1 MHTDEAVHA
10 CLLGE
15 MFSGGA
21 YAYNP
26 TDFHGPSLYFL
37 TKPFLKLFGVR
48 ILADMEAWQLRLVP
62 AILWS
67 LLIFILPLFKPGLGF
82 AGVVA
87 AAVMLSLAAPFVYF
101 STDFI
106 HESLFLLATMFG
118 LASGWRFLQ
127 GGEKRWAV
135 ACGVSVGFLIATKET
150 FVLTAVAVGIAFVLS
165 GEWKLVV
172 IGKRRVLSGIGI
184 AVAVALLLMAM
195 FFTSFG
201 AHPSGLWDFLTAG
214 ANFTS
219 RAGGQGHEKP
229 WWTYLEWFLAPTVR
243 AVPYSGWIGA
253 VLFVMGA
260 VFTWGR
266 PMVRF
271 LVFFTGVIFAFY
283 CAIPYKTP
291 WLALSF
297 LVPLVLVA
305 GAGVDALWSRF
316 PRGRLVYACVFL
328 VFAGLL
334 LRESWLLCVKF
345 SIDPENP
352 LAYAATSRDVTKV
365 PDRVRVL
372 LGDKATG
379 EEVIQVVMAD
389 AWPLPWYLR
398 KFPHVGYWTALPEKV
413 DGAIVIA
420 SPEIATES
428 LEGIPGYKFS
438 GFYGLRPDVLALV
451 FKREAQ

>member
-1 MHTDEAVHA
+1 
-10 CLLGE
+10 
-15 MFSGGA
+15 
-21 YAYNP
+21 
-26 TDFHGPSLYFL
+26 
-37 TKPFLKLFGVR
+37 
-48 ILADMEAWQLRLVP
+48 
-62 AILWS
+62 
-67 LLIFILPLFKPGLGF
+67 
-82 AGVVA
+82 
-87 AAVMLSLAAPFVYF
+87 
-101 STDFI
+101 
-106 HESLFLLATMFG
+106 MFG
-118 LASGWRFLQ
+118 LASGWAVLQ

-135 ACGVSVGFLIATKET
+135 ACGVSVGVLIATKET

-165 GEWKLVV
+165 GGMEACRDREAGGL
-172 IGKRRVLSGIGI
+172 LSGIGI

-195 FFTSFG
+195 FFHILR

-243 AVPYSGWIGA
+243 AVPYSGWIGGG
-253 VLFVMGA
+253 VFCDRGGLHVGA
-260 VFTWGR
+260 R

-297 LVPLVLVA
+297 PVPLVLVA
-305 GAGVDALWSRF
+305 GAGVDALWRCF

-328 VFAGLL
+328 VFSGLL

-345 SIDPENP
+345 SIDPRNP
-352 LAYAATSRDVTKV
+352 LAWAGVDARCHKGASIGC
-365 PDRVRVL
+365 VL
-372 LGDKATG
+372 LGDQATG
-379 EEVIQVVMAD
+379 EEVIQVVMPD

-398 KFPHVGYWTALPEKV
+398 KIPARGYWTEMPEKM

-451 FKREAQ
+451 FKREAP